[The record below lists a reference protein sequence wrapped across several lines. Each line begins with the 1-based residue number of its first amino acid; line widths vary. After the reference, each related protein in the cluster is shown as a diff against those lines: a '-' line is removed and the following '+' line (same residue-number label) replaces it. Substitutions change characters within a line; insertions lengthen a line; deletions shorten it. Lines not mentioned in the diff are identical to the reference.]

1 MTSLLSME
9 DLFYGPREPTWI
21 LPSRDETPR
30 RPFYKE
36 REVTPPRRPLYKERE
51 ITSPRRVYRPQPP
64 PMRYDP
70 RPMYD
75 EPPRRPL
82 VTERLQP
89 GLQPK
94 MHTVPEVPLRTV
106 NEVREVVNVPA
117 EKPLIPGPPP
127 PTQVIVEKKIA
138 PSPKRHYVPPPIEL
152 KVPMCCEKCVK
163 KVKDKILELPGVVD
177 VVTDQYHQK
186 VIVTGNA
193 DPERLLERVKRVK
206 KRSVFWDQNVDYTQ
220 AYIARKIEDAKAEE
234 VRAKVAQAEAAKAQ
248 AHAKAQVQA
257 QAQAQAQA
265 HAVQAAQA
273 KAMVAPGPEVV
284 VKLPQEVNGPK
295 VTVILPA
302 DQEKNMPYEVQSRVH
317 SQRYMSPP
325 KAYRQ
330 EFMYNGG
337 PEHMRMPPPPP
348 TRGDSYYDMPH
359 GDMRRSE
366 HNNYYGG
373 EQQMRPQ
380 PYKPYQ
386 HRAVY

>member
-1 MTSLLSME
+1 M
-9 DLFYGPREPTWI
+9 
-21 LPSRDETPR
+21 
-30 RPFYKE
+30 
-36 REVTPPRRPLYKERE
+36 
-51 ITSPRRVYRPQPP
+51 
-64 PMRYDP
+64 
-70 RPMYD
+70 
-75 EPPRRPL
+75 
-82 VTERLQP
+82 
-89 GLQPK
+89 
-94 MHTVPEVPLRTV
+94 
-106 NEVREVVNVPA
+106 
-117 EKPLIPGPPP
+117 
-127 PTQVIVEKKIA
+127 
-138 PSPKRHYVPPPIEL
+138 
-152 KVPMCCEKCVK
+152 
-163 KVKDKILELPGVVD
+163 VD

-248 AHAKAQVQA
+248 A
-257 QAQAQAQA
+257 QA

-302 DQEKNMPYEVQSRVH
+302 DQEKSMPYEVQSRVH
-317 SQRYMSPP
+317 SQRYVSPP

-337 PEHMRMPPPPP
+337 PEHMRGERMPPPPS